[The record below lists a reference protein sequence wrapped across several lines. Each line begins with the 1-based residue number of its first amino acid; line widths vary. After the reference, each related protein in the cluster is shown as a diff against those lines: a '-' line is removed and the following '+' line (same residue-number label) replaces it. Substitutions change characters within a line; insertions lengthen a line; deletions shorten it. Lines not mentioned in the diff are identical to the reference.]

1 MVHEALFYDL
11 KNNLNLIRSLS
22 SQVARELGKKIVSG
36 SYRPGNLLE
45 DENYLSQ
52 KYKVS
57 RAVVRDAA
65 KILVGKGLIT
75 IRRGIGTKVMPKSN
89 WSLFDDDVI
98 AWHLSSPLTKKQVY
112 QLLEL
117 RMAIEPEAAWW
128 AAERAEDNDIL
139 ELEKNFK
146 KMKKATNSLDDYIKS
161 DALFHRSILDASHNE
176 YFIAFENLIFSS
188 LLMSIKLTN
197 MDFEL
202 NKKSLPFHRKIIE
215 SISSRNPE
223 EAKEHMIVHLED
235 TQKRLKELFNI
246 DNVSVLSSN

>member
-1 MVHEALFYDL
+1 MPPCPRPTQSREPRAPGGDPRPVLTDYDSDGDL
-11 KNNLNLIRSLS
+11 DLVVANN
-22 SQVARELGKKIVSG
+22 
-36 SYRPGNLLE
+36 
-45 DENYLSQ
+45 
-52 KYKVS
+52 
-57 RAVVRDAA
+57 AA
-65 KILVGKGLIT
+65 IAGHC
-75 IRRGIGTKVMPKSN
+75 
-89 WSLFDDDVI
+89 LFDDDVI

-188 LLMSIKLTN
+188 LL
-197 MDFEL
+197 
-202 NKKSLPFHRKIIE
+202 
-215 SISSRNPE
+215 ISSVSLAGTPSYSAGKYAFFMEVCGFYLKSDKLFDRFAKGDASKTQQFGSGDILRLHSNPR
-223 EAKEHMIVHLED
+223 AASHCM
-235 TQKRLKELFNI
+235 TF
-246 DNVSVLSSN
+246 